1 MFPVHPVGFKKQ
13 TVDLLFRNNFFDHF
27 QSLFGKLKTA
37 SRIDDFQYTEF
48 SGDMG
53 EDFLIQSVHFLNIP

>member
-1 MFPVHPVGFKKQ
+1 
-13 TVDLLFRNNFFDHF
+13 VDLLFRNNFFDHF